1 MVYQLKPLNQL
12 MEVFYI
18 MNKQDQLNIIR
29 EDFIK
34 SQKVLLAIGDETRQ
48 SILLVLM
55 GTDCQTGLRVGDIT
69 EQTHLS
75 RPAVSHHLK
84 ILRDAG
90 VILMRKE
97 GTKNFYYINVR
108 TELDLLAT
116 LVSDINQFMQ
126 DFYTNDEI

>member
-1 MVYQLKPLNQL
+1 
-12 MEVFYI
+12 
-18 MNKQDQLNIIR
+18 MNKQDQLNSIK
-29 EDFIK
+29 EDFIN
-34 SQKVLLAIGDETRQ
+34 SQKVLQAIGDESRQ

-55 GTDCQTGLRVGDIT
+55 GTDCQTGLRVGEIT

-97 GTKNFYYINVR
+97 GTKNFYFINIR
-108 TELDLLAT
+108 TKLGLLKN
-116 LVSDINQFMQ
+116 LVTDIDKFLE
-126 DFYTNDEI
+126 DFY

>member
-1 MVYQLKPLNQL
+1 MVYQLKLLNQL